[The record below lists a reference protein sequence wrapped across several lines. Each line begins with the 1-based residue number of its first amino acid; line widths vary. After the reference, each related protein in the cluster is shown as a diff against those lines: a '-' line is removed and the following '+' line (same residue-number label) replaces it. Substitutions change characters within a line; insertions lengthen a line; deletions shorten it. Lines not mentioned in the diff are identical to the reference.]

1 MEWTPAT
8 KQEVSEAIE
17 ADWIGVDPALR
28 ARLATYLVEPQSASI
43 ERFGRMENAYIVAR
57 LNEHVVFFDD
67 IEEDFGTAKE
77 AGGLLSEVAACGNI
91 ALAIGELKRAGSNDS

>member
-8 KQEVSEAIE
+8 KKEVSEAIE
-17 ADWIGVDPALR
+17 ADWIGIDRALK
-28 ARLATYLVEPQSASI
+28 AQLVTYLVEPQPALI
-43 ERFGRMENAYIVAR
+43 QRFGRMENAYIVAR

-77 AGGLLSEVAACGNI
+77 AGGLLSEVAAYGNI
-91 ALAIGELKRAGSNDS
+91 ALAIGELKRAKSNGS